1 MKKSVKRIA
10 CATLSLMMASTLAL
24 EYGLKLAKNDA
35 VNAATTVTTTDSNA
49 KLKNVTGKFDTSKIV
64 EENFN
69 DSVLRAEDVAPKYET
84 RTVMITLSGKPLADR
99 AKGEPIDEYVQS
111 FGGEMAAIDIANEQA
126 AFLRAL
132 DKKDI
137 PYTLEREY
145 DTVINAVAI
154 KMDTQYVKAVKEMA
168 GVQSAVITTAYAEP
182 KTVENYA
189 AGSGVVTNETD
200 VYKTGI
206 YDSSAYAAQYGEGTV
221 VAVLDTGL
229 DYTHNAF
236 QRFESENVDVAWSQQ
251 YVLDKLNG
259 KVELEAEKRS
269 GSLNVNEVY
278 VSEKVPFAYDYA
290 DDDSDVYPS
299 YSNHGTHVAGIIGG
313 YDTSGYTDKDGNP
326 INETFKGVVPD
337 CQLVI
342 CKVFT
347 DDLDDPD
354 LGGAVA
360 EDIVAALEDCVTLG
374 VDVINM
380 SLGTSCGFTTTND
393 GDDEGEMLDAVYK
406 RIEKAGISLIC
417 AASNDYSAG
426 YGGVFGT
433 NLASNPDSGTV
444 GSPSTFAGALSV
456 ASINGQKADYMI
468 ANKGGDNESY
478 VFYEESRDIDG
489 NPFDFYADLK
499 KLYNTNTFEYVV
511 VPGVGHAADYTSTIK
526 RLFKNGET
534 NYNRIALIKRGDTT
548 FQEKVEVAMSMGAAG
563 VIVYNNVAGV
573 IRMNLGEI
581 ENPVPSVS
589 VTMNAGNAL
598 VKGAVGRV
606 GTIELSEE
614 YAAGPFMSEFSSW
627 GPTHDLK
634 LKPEITAH
642 GGEITSAVPG
652 GYGEQSGTSMATPN
666 MAGFMALVRSYIQN
680 DHADLVMTD
689 GKVDSVKV
697 NRLAMQLTM
706 STAGT
711 VYDQDGLPY
720 SPRKQGAGVAK
731 LENVIGGTNA
741 YLWTNFKDG
750 EGQVINDYRPKIEL
764 GDDKDKTGEY
774 TLEFK
779 VSNFGAEKLTF
790 NTEQIVMTET
800 LASDG
805 LAVTEQA
812 HLLEQTQ
819 AAWAVDGAAVT
830 NGVVEVDAGETRTIR
845 VTLTLGVDDVKY
857 IEDSFKNGMYV
868 EGFLKLNSAVESQ
881 CDLTIPFLGFYGD
894 WTQSPMLDYS
904 AFEVAKDAQDA
915 SIKDED
921 KIRASVWETLPYNS
935 YFNETYILPMGGY
948 VYLLPEDEE
957 PMYVDEEH
965 CSVSRYN
972 DNNDWTTE
980 LDDYMTST
988 AIKAVYAGLLKNAR
1002 LVRYSLYN
1010 VETGEVIIENEEIYR
1025 VGKAYSGGGQSVPAN
1040 VELEL
1045 SPEQYGLVSN
1055 GKYKMEFE
1063 FFQNYPEEGQKAKE
1077 DDRYEFT
1084 FTVDYE
1090 APILEDARIR
1100 YYNYKDGTKEKQ
1112 RVYLDV
1118 DVYDNHYPQA
1128 VMLCYPKSET
1138 VDGVNNIL
1146 LQLATEYPTPVRKA
1160 VRNGT
1165 TTVSIEITD
1174 IYKEYFENGSTPMYI
1189 QVDDYAINSCLYELN
1204 IAAAKGDVLP
1214 EAGEFT
1220 LADGE
1225 ANISLDMYET
1235 HKVALNF
1242 AESYTGNAD
1251 LSNFNWSSSRPTV
1264 ARVRN
1269 GEIVGLRAGTA
1280 VITVDNGR
1288 NTTQKINVTVS
1299 DQVTA
1304 TYPSAPTVS
1313 FGTIKTDVDALVKAE
1328 GTVPVNAGKTFA
1340 LTIET
1345 DPWYYPY
1352 TSNWQNIRFVW
1363 KTSNPRVAT
1372 VNEETGEVSTLTKG
1386 TAIISASLQRKN
1398 DAGEWE
1404 NTVYGASVT
1413 LKVQNEFTVSNYT
1426 LTKYNGV
1433 GGDVVIP
1440 SDMNIWY
1447 IAEDAFKDND
1457 NIRSI
1462 VIPASVIDINE
1473 YAFQNC
1479 TALEEIYF
1487 VSKDHRVDE
1496 NGNIIN
1502 PDIDWSNLSMIYE
1515 YAFYGCLNLRKIDLT
1530 NVKTITVAHY
1540 AFAGCSKLEEVLE
1553 MPSIGTMHH
1562 GAFAG
1567 TAIKSADLTGLHM
1580 SGDSVFAYCTQLTEI
1595 KTGKFTALGNYMFD
1609 GCTGL
1614 SGTVTL
1620 NTPKIGTGAF
1630 RNCTNLTGVV
1640 FDSPE
1645 GETLS
1650 FDIGAGAFENCGSN
1664 ARWFTVDFGGEIIRT
1679 IGDRAF
1685 VNSALTEVDFSTLSG
1700 LQYLGGDV
1708 FTGSKVTSIVLG
1720 DGIDFENLQL
1730 SGAPFVGMSVSVA
1743 ENSTKYVEENGVIFN
1758 ADKTKILYVNASVT
1772 GEYLV
1777 PETVTEIAPY
1787 AFANAQV
1794 SSVVLHEGVHTIG
1807 KYAFMNAALTSVE
1820 FNGATII
1827 RIEEGTFAGSKI
1839 TNILLPDSVTYV
1851 GDSAFAG
1858 STIASF
1864 EADGVQELGNGV
1876 FNGCANLSSVTFESV
1891 TKMGD
1896 MVFANC
1902 TSLVGIMLPAVTE
1915 MGYYTF
1921 RGATALMEV
1930 IVAEGATTLGKYTFA
1945 NTPISCVQILSND
1958 ITTIE
1963 TGAFYNATELVDI
1976 VIPASVKTI
1985 EDFAFEGTSLLT
1997 SVNLE
2002 NVEYFGRQAF
2012 YNSGLTN
2019 LTLTNAKYIG
2029 DFAFATQDGAS
2040 GGESAYTSV
2049 SMPVVEEIGAHAFL
2063 NNAMESVEIPAS
2075 LKKFGA
2081 GAFSSA
2087 ANLTTVTVADGN
2099 ENFFIPEGHD
2109 NVLYRYVDKAAGT
2122 YEIMLY
2128 PAARVNDGD
2137 TYSILEETV
2146 RVDAY
2151 AFYGLN
2157 DGVLDKVLLPYSI
2170 NTIGDAAFFM
2180 SGVTEFTFESIQAPA
2195 LEAVWREEIQTALG
2209 NGAELPYRG
2218 YYYANFETYLYNY
2231 SQFVKESS
2239 PLTINYPSNG
2249 KGYDNHVY
2257 TLYFGTKNVLEP
2269 LMEDNTRA
2277 CIKSIEQMPD
2287 AETIVTWLN
2296 WEVTAENKAIVEEF
2310 SEMVKNTRLLYNNA
2324 MKNATQAPF
2333 ITAEHGEKLLAVEA
2347 ELRAVKAKFGVL
2359 VTVSEIKLSEDSAHK
2374 SEYVVGDTFDTTGLV
2389 ITVVYDDYSTDTV
2402 YGDEV
2407 TLITGAMTKYTKYI
2421 EVSYEGKKTRIAV
2434 KVTTE
2439 VIPEEPE
2446 IPGEDSSEESEESSE
2461 EVSSEEIS
2469 SEEVSSEEVSSEEV
2483 SLEEVSSEEISS
2495 EEVSSEEISSEKISS
2510 EQISSEIVSSES
2522 SDMSSEEVADSSSSV
2537 APSSST
2543 ASAGGKKGCG
2553 GVIGGMACGMVLLGA
2568 CAVVLLKKKRD

>member
-10 CATLSLMMASTLAL
+10 CATLSLMMASSLAV
-24 EYGLKLAKNDA
+24 EYGLRLWKNDA
-35 VNAATTVTTTDSNA
+35 TASAAAAATTTETDSNV
-49 KLKNVTGKFDTSKIV
+49 KIKNVTGQFDTSKLV

-84 RTVMITLSGKPLADR
+84 RTVMVTLSGKPLADC
-99 AKGEPIDEYVQS
+99 AKGETVSDYVQS
-111 FGGEMAAIDIANEQA
+111 FAGKMAAIDIANEQSE
-126 AFLRAL
+126 FLRAL
-132 DKKDI
+132 SKKGI

-154 KMDTQYVKAVKEMA
+154 EVDTKYVKDIKEMS
-168 GVQSAVITTAYAEP
+168 GVKSAVITTAYAEP

-189 AGSGVVTNETD
+189 VGSGVVTNETD

-206 YDSSAYAAQYGEGTV
+206 YDSSEFAAQYGEGTV

-236 QRFESENVDVAWSQQ
+236 QGFESENVDVAWSQQ
-251 YVLDKLNG
+251 YVADKLNG
-259 KVELEAEKRS
+259 AIELEAEKRS

-290 DDDSDVYPS
+290 DDDPDVYPS

-326 INETFKGVVPD
+326 ISETFKGVVPD
-337 CQLVI
+337 SQLVI

-393 GDDEGEMLDAVYK
+393 GDDEGEMLDAVYR
-406 RIEKAGISLIC
+406 RIEKSGISLIC

-468 ANKGGDNESY
+468 ANKGSDKESY

-489 NPFDFYADLK
+489 NPFDFCGDLN
-499 KLYNTNTFEYVV
+499 KLYGNNEFEYVV
-511 VPGVGHAADYTSTIK
+511 VPGAGHASDYTSTIK
-526 RLFKNGET
+526 KLFKDGTT
-534 NYNRIALIKRGDTT
+534 NYKRIALIQRGKTT
-548 FQEKVEVAMSMGAAG
+548 FQEKVEVAMDMGAAG

-581 ENPVPSVS
+581 ENPIPAVS
-589 VTMNAGNAL
+589 VTMNAGAAL
-598 VKGAVGRV
+598 VNGAVGRV
-606 GTIELSEE
+606 GKIELSEE

-666 MAGFMALVRSYIQN
+666 MAGFMALVRSYIKN
-680 DHADLVMTD
+680 DQADLVMTD
-689 GKVDSVKV
+689 GKIDNVKV

-731 LENVIGGTNA
+731 LENVIGGTSA
-741 YLWTNFKDG
+741 YLWTEYKDD
-750 EGQVINDYRPKIEL
+750 EGQVVNDYRPKIEL
-764 GDDKDKTGEY
+764 GDNKDKTGEY
-774 TLEFK
+774 VLRFK
-779 VSNFGAEKLTF
+779 VTNFGDSKLTF
-790 NTEQIVMTET
+790 NTEHIVMTET
-800 LASDG
+800 LARDG
-805 LAVTEQA
+805 LAVAEQA

-819 AAWAVDGAAVT
+819 TIWTVNGATIADGK
-830 NGVVEVDAGETRTIR
+830 VEVGAGETKEIC
-845 VTLTLGVDDVKY
+845 VTMTLGVDDRAY
-857 IEDSFKNGMYV
+857 IENSFKNGMYV
-868 EGFLKLNSAVESQ
+868 EGFLKLHASDEGQ

-948 VYLLPEDEE
+948 VYLLPEDED
-957 PMYVDEEH
+957 PMYVSEEH

-972 DNNDWTTE
+972 DNNDLTTE

-1010 VETGEVIIENEEIYR
+1010 VETGEVIIANEELYR
-1025 VGKAYSGGGQSVPAN
+1025 IGKAYSGGGQGVPAN

-1045 SPEQYGLVSN
+1045 SPEAYGLVGN

-1063 FFQNYPEEGQKAKE
+1063 FFQNYPEEGARAKE
-1077 DDRYEFT
+1077 EDRYEFT

-1100 YYNYKDGTKEKQ
+1100 FYNYKDGKKEKQ
-1112 RVYLDV
+1112 RIYLDL

-1128 VMLCYPKSET
+1128 VKLCYPKAET

-1146 LQLATEYPTPVRKA
+1146 LQLATEYPVPVRNA
-1160 VRNGT
+1160 ERNGT

-1174 IYKEYFENGSTPMYI
+1174 IYKDYFENGTTPMYI
-1189 QVDDYAINSCLYELN
+1189 QVDDYAVNSCLYQLN
-1204 IAAAKGDVLP
+1204 VVAAKGDVLP
-1214 EAGEFT
+1214 EAGEFSLAAGEENIT
-1220 LADGE
+1220 LD
-1225 ANISLDMYET
+1225 IYET

-1242 AESYTGNAD
+1242 ADSYKGNAD
-1251 LSNFNWSSSRPTV
+1251 LSNFNWNSDRKAV
-1264 ARVRN
+1264 ARVHN

-1280 VITVDNGR
+1280 KITVDNGR
-1288 NTTQKINVTVS
+1288 NGKQTINVTVTDNVS
-1299 DQVTA
+1299 S
-1304 TYPSAPTVS
+1304 TYPSTPTVS
-1313 FGTIKTDVDALVKAE
+1313 FGPIKTDVDSLVKAE
-1328 GTVPVNAGKTFA
+1328 GTVAVNAGKNFT

-1352 TSNWQNIRFVW
+1352 TKNWSDIRFVW
-1363 KTSNPRVAT
+1363 KSSNPRVAT
-1372 VNEETGEVSTLTKG
+1372 VNESTGEVSTLTKG
-1386 TAIISASLQRKN
+1386 TASISATLQKKN
-1398 DAGEWE
+1398 ENGEWE
-1404 NTVYGASVT
+1404 NATGYASVT

-1479 TALEEIYF
+1479 TALEEVYF
-1487 VSKDHRVDE
+1487 VSKDHRVDKD
-1496 NGNIIN
+1496 GTIIN
-1502 PDIDWSNLSMIYE
+1502 PEIKWSNLSMIYE
-1515 YAFYGCLNLRKIDLT
+1515 YAFTGCSNLRKIDLT

-1540 AFAGCSKLEEVLE
+1540 AFAGCSKLEEVVE

-1567 TAIKSADLTGLHM
+1567 TALTSVDLTGLHM
-1580 SGDSVFAYCTQLTEI
+1580 AGESVFMNCTNLTEV
-1595 KTGKFTALGNYMFD
+1595 KTGKFTAIGNYMFD

-1614 SGTVTL
+1614 TGTVIIS
-1620 NTPKIGTGAF
+1620 TPKIGKGAF
-1630 RNCTNLTGVV
+1630 RNCSNLSGVV
-1640 FDSPE
+1640 FDDK
-1645 GETLS
+1645 GENLS
-1650 FDIGAGAFENCGSN
+1650 FDIGANAFENCGKKAS
-1664 ARWFTVDFGGEIIRT
+1664 AFTVDFGGENIRT
-1679 IGDRAF
+1679 IGDKAF
-1685 VNSALTEVDFSTLSG
+1685 ANSALREVDFSTLSG

-1708 FTGSKVTSIVLG
+1708 FTGSNVKSVVLG

-1730 SGAPFVGMSVSVA
+1730 SGAPFADKTVSVA
-1743 ENSTKYVEENGVIFN
+1743 QGSTKYVEENGVIYN
-1758 ADKTKILYVNASVT
+1758 AEKTKILYVNSSVT
-1772 GEYLV
+1772 GTYHV

-1787 AFANAQV
+1787 AFANAKL
-1794 SSVVLHEGVHTIG
+1794 SSVVLHDGVHTIG
-1807 KYAFMNAALTSVE
+1807 KYAFMRAALTNID
-1820 FNGATII
+1820 FNGATIE
-1827 RIEEGTFAGSKI
+1827 RIEEGTFLGAKCSEI
-1839 TNILLPDSVTYV
+1839 TLPVSVSYV
-1851 GDSAFAG
+1851 GDKAFAE
-1858 STIASF
+1858 SAINSF
-1864 EADGVQELGNGV
+1864 GGYGVQEFGNQV
-1876 FNGCANLSSVTFESV
+1876 FYDCANLMGANIGSV
-1891 TKMGD
+1891 TKIGD

-1902 TSLVGIMLPAVTE
+1902 TSLESLAFGSIEE

-1921 RGATALMEV
+1921 RGSAIKTVEF
-1930 IVAEGATTLGKYTFA
+1930 GFNATTVGKYTFA
-1945 NTPISCVQILSND
+1945 DTPIEVVGLMD
-1958 ITTIE
+1958 TYITTIE
-1963 TGAFYNATELVDI
+1963 MGAFYNARNLQFITLPE
-1976 VIPASVKTI
+1976 SVTTI
-1985 EDFAFEGTSLLT
+1985 EDFAFEGTSSLHEI
-1997 SVNLE
+1997 NLE
-2002 NVEYFGRQAF
+2002 NVVSFGRQAF
-2012 YNSGLTN
+2012 YNSKVSA
-2019 LTLTNAKYIG
+2019 LTLTSAKYIG
-2029 DFAFATQDGAS
+2029 DFAFATQDGSVDNA
-2040 GGESAYTSV
+2040 GNYGEV
-2049 SMPVVEEIGAHAFL
+2049 EMPVVEEIGAHAFL
-2063 NNAMESVEIPAS
+2063 NNSMFGVEIPAS
-2075 LKKFGA
+2075 LKKLGA
-2081 GAFSSA
+2081 GAFGSA
-2087 ANLTTVTVADGN
+2087 KFLKTVTVAEGN
-2099 ENFFIPEGHD
+2099 ENFFVPAGHD

-2128 PAARVNDGD
+2128 PAARVNESK

-2157 DGVLDKVLLPYSI
+2157 DGALSKVVLPYSI
-2170 NTIGDAAFFM
+2170 NTIGDAAFFA
-2180 SGVTEFTFESIQAPA
+2180 SDVTEFTFESIQAPA
-2195 LEAVWREEIQTALG
+2195 LEAVWREEIQTALAD
-2209 NGAELPYRG
+2209 GAKMPYRG

-2231 SQFVKESS
+2231 SQFVKEIS

-2249 KGYDNHVY
+2249 KGYKNHVY
-2257 TLYFGTKNVLEP
+2257 SLYFGTKNVIEP
-2269 LMEDNTRA
+2269 LMEDNTRTCVKA
-2277 CIKSIEQMPD
+2277 IENMYD
-2287 AETIVTWLN
+2287 AATITTWLS
-2296 WEVTAENKAIVEEF
+2296 WEVNAENTAKVEDF
-2310 SEMVKNTRLLYNNA
+2310 AQLVKDTRLLYNNA
-2324 MKNATQAPF
+2324 MKDETQIPF
-2333 ITAEHGEKLLAVEA
+2333 ITAEHEAKLLAVETA
-2347 ELRAVKAKFGVL
+2347 LRDVKTKFGVT
-2359 VTVSEIKLSEDSAHK
+2359 VKVSEIKLSSESSHK
-2374 SEYVVGDTFDTTGLV
+2374 SEYKAGDTFDMTGLV

-2402 YGDEV
+2402 GSDVLTLV
-2407 TLITGAMTKYTKYI
+2407 TSKLTKYSKYV
-2421 EVSYEGKKTRIAV
+2421 EVSYGGKKTRIPITI
-2434 KVTTE
+2434 VTD
-2439 VIPEEPE
+2439 VVPEP
-2446 IPGEDSSEESEESSE
+2446 PVDSSEDSDSESEE
-2461 EVSSEEIS
+2461 
-2469 SEEVSSEEVSSEEV
+2469 
-2483 SLEEVSSEEISS
+2483 
-2495 EEVSSEEISSEKISS
+2495 
-2510 EQISSEIVSSES
+2510 IV
-2522 SDMSSEEVADSSSSV
+2522 DSSSEDV
-2537 APSSST
+2537 SSST
-2543 ASAGGKKGCG
+2543 NGAAAGKKGCG
-2553 GVIGGMACGMVLLGA
+2553 GVIGGMAYSVVALGV
-2568 CAVVLLKKKRD
+2568 CAVVLLKKKED

>member
-24 EYGLKLAKNDA
+24 EYGLKLAKDDA
-35 VNAATTVTTTDSNA
+35 VANAATTTTTDSDV
-49 KLKNVTGKFDTSKIV
+49 KLKNVTGQFDTSKIV

-84 RTVMITLSGKPLADR
+84 RTVMVTLSGKPLADR
-99 AKGEPIDEYVQS
+99 AKGEAVSDYVQS
-111 FGGEMAAIDIANEQA
+111 FAGEMAAIDIANEQS

-132 DKKDI
+132 SKKGI
-137 PYTLEREY
+137 PYTLERDY

-154 KMDTQYVKAVKEMA
+154 EVDTKYVKDIKEMS
-168 GVQSAVITTAYAEP
+168 GVKSAVITTAYAEP

-189 AGSGVVTNETD
+189 VGSGVVTNETD

-206 YDSSAYAAQYGEGTV
+206 YDSSEFAAQYGAGTV

-236 QRFESENVDVAWSQQ
+236 QRFESDSVEVAWSQQ
-251 YVLDKLNG
+251 YVQDKLNG
-259 KVELEAEKRS
+259 AVDLEAEKRS

-290 DDDSDVYPS
+290 DDDPDVYPS

-326 INETFKGVVPD
+326 IAETFKGVVPD
-337 CQLVI
+337 AQLVI

-393 GDDEGEMLDAVYK
+393 GDDEGEMLDAVYR
-406 RIEKAGISLIC
+406 RIEKSGISLIC

-456 ASINGQKADYMI
+456 ASINGQKADYML

-489 NPFDFYADLK
+489 NPFDFYGDLK

-563 VIVYNNVAGV
+563 VIVYNNVSGV

-606 GTIELSEE
+606 GTIELGED

-642 GGEITSAVPG
+642 GGEITSTVPG

-666 MAGFMALVRSYIQN
+666 MAGFMALVRSYIKN
-680 DHADLVMTD
+680 DQAELVTTD
-689 GKVDSVKV
+689 GEIDYVKV

-731 LENVIGGTNA
+731 LENVIGGTSA
-741 YLWTNFKDG
+741 YLWTEFKDS

-764 GDDKDKTGEY
+764 GDDKEKTGAY
-774 TLEFK
+774 TLTFK
-779 VSNFGAEKLTF
+779 VTNFGKSKLTF
-790 NTEQIVMTET
+790 NTEHIVMTET

-805 LAVTEQA
+805 LAVAEQA
-812 HLLEQTQ
+812 HLLYQTQ
-819 AAWAVDGAAVT
+819 TVWTADGVAIAD
-830 NGVVEVDAGETRTIR
+830 GKVEVGAGETKTIT
-845 VTLTLGVDDVKY
+845 VNMTLGVDDIQY

-868 EGFLKLNSAVESQ
+868 EGFLKLNATDAGQ

-894 WTQSPMLDYS
+894 WSQAPMLDYS

-935 YFNETYILPMGGY
+935 YYNETYILPMGGY
-948 VYLLPEDEE
+948 VYLLPDDED

-1063 FFQNYPEEGQKAKE
+1063 FFQDYPEEGQKAKE

-1128 VMLCYPKSET
+1128 VMLCYPKTET

-1174 IYKEYFENGSTPMYI
+1174 IYKDYFENGVTPMYI
-1189 QVDDYAINSCLYELN
+1189 QVDDYAVNSCLYELN
-1204 IAAAKGDVLP
+1204 ITAAKADVLP

-1220 LADGE
+1220 LAAGE
-1225 ANISLDMYET
+1225 ENITLDIYET

-1242 AESYTGNAD
+1242 ADSYTGNAD
-1251 LSNFNWSSSRPTV
+1251 LSNFNWSSSRNTV

-1288 NTTQKINVTVS
+1288 NGTQKINVTVTEN
-1299 DQVTA
+1299 VTS

-1313 FGTIKTDVDALVKAE
+1313 FGPIKTDVDALVKAE
-1328 GTVPVNAGKTFA
+1328 GVVPVNAGKNFT

-1352 TSNWQNIRFVW
+1352 TKNWGNIRFVW
-1363 KTSNPRVAT
+1363 TSSNPRVAT
-1372 VNEETGEVSTLTKG
+1372 VDESTGEVATLTKG
-1386 TAIISASLQRKN
+1386 TAIISAVLQRR
-1398 DAGEWE
+1398 E
-1404 NTVYGASVT
+1404 NESAPWQDTVYGSSVT

-1479 TALEEIYF
+1479 TALEEVYF
-1487 VSKDHRVDE
+1487 VSKDHRVDKD
-1496 NGNIIN
+1496 GNIIN
-1502 PDIDWSNLSMIYE
+1502 PDIDWANVSMIYE
-1515 YAFYGCLNLRKIDLT
+1515 YAFYGCSNLKKIDLT

-1540 AFAGCSKLEEVLE
+1540 AFAGCSKLAEVVD
-1553 MPSIGTMHH
+1553 MPSIGTMHD

-1567 TAIKSADLTGLHM
+1567 TALTSVDLSGLHM
-1580 SGDSVFAYCTQLTEI
+1580 SGNSVFAQCTQLTEI
-1595 KTGKFTALGNYMFD
+1595 EKTSKFTAIGNYMFD

-1614 SGTVTL
+1614 TGTATL
-1620 NTPKIGTGAF
+1620 ETPKIGVGAF
-1630 RNCTNLTGVV
+1630 RNCTNLSGVV
-1640 FDSPE
+1640 LKSPE
-1645 GETLS
+1645 GENLS
-1650 FDIGAGAFENCGSN
+1650 FDIGAGAFENCGT
-1664 ARWFTVDFGGEIIRT
+1664 AAGTFTVTFADEIIRT

-1685 VNSALTEVDFSTLSG
+1685 ANSAISALDFSTVQG

-1708 FTGSKVTSIVLG
+1708 FTGSKLTSIVLG
-1720 DGIDFENLQL
+1720 DGIDFENIQL
-1730 SGAPFVGMSVSVA
+1730 SGAPFVGKTVSVA
-1743 ENSTKYVEENGVIFN
+1743 ENSTKYAEENGVIFN

-1772 GEYLV
+1772 GAYHV

-1787 AFANAQV
+1787 AFANSMV
-1794 SSVVLHEGVHTIG
+1794 SEILLHKDVHTIG
-1807 KYAFMNAALTSVE
+1807 KYAFMNTSATNFYFKNALHSLVT
-1820 FNGATII
+1820 
-1827 RIEEGTFAGSKI
+1827 RIEEGTFYGAKLTGI
-1839 TNILLPDSVTYV
+1839 ELPDGITYV
-1851 GDSAFAG
+1851 GDSAFAK
-1858 STIASF
+1858 SSIASF
-1864 EADGVQELGNGV
+1864 FGLGVTELGNSAFSDCV
-1876 FNGCANLSSVTFESV
+1876 NLSALRMDGLT
-1891 TKMGD
+1891 TMGD

-1902 TSLVGIMLPAVTE
+1902 TSLETITLPAVTE

-1921 RGATALMEV
+1921 YGASSLTKVTFGES
-1930 IVAEGATTLGKYTFA
+1930 ATTVGRYTFA
-1945 NTPISCVQILSND
+1945 NTPIKEVLFSGD
-1958 ITTIE
+1958 AITKIDQ
-1963 TGAFYNATELVDI
+1963 GAFSNATELTSLQL
-1976 VIPASVKTI
+1976 PESVKTI
-1985 EDFAFEGTSLLT
+1985 EDFAFEGTSALIR
-1997 SVNLE
+1997 VDLE

-2012 YNSGLTN
+2012 YNSGLIE

-2029 DFAFATQDGAS
+2029 DFAFATQDNTAA
-2040 GGESAYTSV
+2040 GGEGAYSSV

-2063 NNAMESVEIPAS
+2063 NNAMSSVEIPAS
-2075 LKKFGA
+2075 LKKLGA
-2081 GAFSSA
+2081 GAFGSA
-2087 ANLTTVTVADGN
+2087 EELTTVTVAEGN
-2099 ENFFIPEGHD
+2099 ENFFVPAGHD

-2128 PAARVNDGD
+2128 PAARANESK

-2157 DGVLDKVLLPYSI
+2157 DGALDKVVLPYSI

-2195 LEAVWREEIQTALG
+2195 LEAVWREEIQTALA
-2209 NGAELPYRG
+2209 NGADLPYRG

-2231 SQFVKESS
+2231 SSFVKEPS
-2239 PLTINYPSNG
+2239 PLTMNYPSNG
-2249 KGYDNHVY
+2249 KGYTNHVY
-2257 TLYFGTKNVLEP
+2257 SLYFGTKNVTAP
-2269 LMEDNTRA
+2269 LMEDNTRT
-2277 CIKSIEQMPD
+2277 CVKTIESMYE
-2287 AETIVTWLN
+2287 AETVATWLN
-2296 WEVTAENKAIVEEF
+2296 WEVTDENKAKVEAF
-2310 SEMVKNTRLLYNNA
+2310 SETVKNTRLLYNNA
-2324 MKNATQAPF
+2324 MKNETQVPF
-2333 ITAEHGEKLLAVEA
+2333 ITEAHEAKLLSVEMA
-2347 ELRAVKAKFGVL
+2347 LREVKAKFGV
-2359 VTVSEIKLSEDSAHK
+2359 VVKVSEIKLSEDTAHK
-2374 SEYVVGDTFDTTGLV
+2374 SEYKIGDLFDTTGLV
-2389 ITVVYDDYSTDTV
+2389 ITVVYDDYSTATV
-2402 YGDEV
+2402 GGDEV
-2407 TLITGAMTKYTKYI
+2407 TLVTGALTKYSKYI
-2421 EVSYEGKKTRIAV
+2421 EVSYEGKKTRIP
-2434 KVTTE
+2434 VTVVTE
-2439 VIPEEPE
+2439 VKPEPP
-2446 IPGEDSSEESEESSE
+2446 IDSSEESESE
-2461 EVSSEEIS
+2461 SEEIIDS
-2469 SEEVSSEEVSSEEV
+2469 STE
-2483 SLEEVSSEEISS
+2483 
-2495 EEVSSEEISSEKISS
+2495 
-2510 EQISSEIVSSES
+2510 
-2522 SDMSSEEVADSSSSV
+2522 SSSSSLS
-2537 APSSST
+2537 SSST
-2543 ASAGGKKGCG
+2543 ATAGGKGGCG
-2553 GVIGGMACGMVLLGA
+2553 GVIGGMACGVVALGV
-2568 CAVVLLKKKRD
+2568 CAVVLLKKKED

>member
-1 MKKSVKRIA
+1 MKKSVKRLA
-10 CATLSLMMASTLAL
+10 CAALSLMMASALAV
-24 EYGLKLAKNDA
+24 EYGLEVAKDSA
-35 VNAATTVTTTDSNA
+35 VANAATSTTTNSDA
-49 KLKNVTGKFDTSKIV
+49 KLKNVTGQFDTSKLV

-84 RTVMITLSGKPLADR
+84 RTVMVTLSGKPLADR
-99 AKGEPIDEYVQS
+99 AKGESVSEYVQS
-111 FGGEMAAIDIANEQA
+111 FAGSMAAIDVANEQTE
-126 AFLRAL
+126 FLQAL
-132 DKKDI
+132 TKKGI
-137 PYTLEREY
+137 PYTLERNY

-154 KMDTQYVKAVKEMA
+154 EVDTKYVKDIKEMA
-168 GVQSAVITTAYAEP
+168 GVKSAVITTAYAEP

-189 AGSGVVTNETD
+189 VGSGVVTNETD

-229 DYTHNAF
+229 DYTHGAF
-236 QRFESENVDVAWSQQ
+236 QRFESENVDVAWTQD
-251 YVLDKLNG
+251 YVLGKLNG
-259 KVELEAEKRS
+259 NVDLEAEKRS

-290 DDDSDVYPS
+290 DDDPDVYPS

-326 INETFKGVVPD
+326 IYETFKGVVPD

-468 ANKGGDNESY
+468 ANKGTDNESY

-489 NPFDFYADLK
+489 NPFDFCGDLTAN
-499 KLYNTNTFEYVV
+499 YNTNTFEYVV

-526 RLFKNGET
+526 KLFKDGTT

-548 FQEKVEVAMSMGAAG
+548 FQEKVELAMSMGAAG

-581 ENPVPSVS
+581 ENPIPSVS

-598 VKGAVGRV
+598 VAGAVGRV
-606 GTIELSEE
+606 GKIELSEE

-666 MAGFMALVRSYIQN
+666 MAGFMALVRSYLKN
-680 DHADLVMTD
+680 DHADLVTTD
-689 GKVDSVKV
+689 GEIDYVKV

-731 LENVIGGTNA
+731 LENVIGGTSA
-741 YLWTNFKDG
+741 YLWTEVRDG
-750 EGQVINDYRPKIEL
+750 EGQIINDYRPKIEL
-764 GDDKDKTGEY
+764 GDDKDKAGVY
-774 TLEFK
+774 TLTFK
-779 VSNFGAEKLTF
+779 VTNFGDSKLTF
-790 NTEQIVMTET
+790 NPEHIVMTET

-805 LAVTEQA
+805 LAVSEQA

-819 AAWAVDGAAVT
+819 TFWSVDGSSLAEGAS
-830 NGVVEVDAGETRTIR
+830 VEVGAGETKTIS
-845 VTLTLGVDDVKY
+845 VYMTLGVDDRQY
-857 IEDSFKNGMYV
+857 IETSFKNGMYV
-868 EGFLKLNSAVESQ
+868 EGFLKLNATDEGQ

-904 AFEVAKDAQDA
+904 AFEVAKEAQDA

-935 YFNETYILPMGGY
+935 YYNETYILPMGGY
-948 VYLLPEDEE
+948 VYLLPDDED

-972 DNNDWTTE
+972 DNNDFSTE

-1002 LVRYSLYN
+1002 LVCYSLYN

-1025 VGKAYSGGGQSVPAN
+1025 IGKAYSGGGQAVPAN

-1045 SPEQYGLVSN
+1045 SPEQYGLVGN

-1063 FFQNYPEEGQKAKE
+1063 FFQNYPEEGEKAKE

-1100 YYNYKDGTKEKQ
+1100 YYNYKEGTKEKQ
-1112 RVYLDV
+1112 RVYLDL

-1174 IYKEYFENGSTPMYI
+1174 IYKDYFENTTTPMYI
-1189 QVDDYAINSCLYELN
+1189 QVDDYAVNSCLYELN
-1204 IAAAKGDVLP
+1204 VTAAKADVLP
-1214 EAGEFT
+1214 EAGEFKLAEGEDNIT
-1220 LADGE
+1220 LDVYG
-1225 ANISLDMYET
+1225 T
-1235 HKVALNF
+1235 HKVALEF
-1242 AESYTGNAD
+1242 TDSYEGEAD
-1251 LSNFNWSSSRPTV
+1251 LSNFNWRSSRPTV
-1264 ARVRN
+1264 AIVRN

-1288 NTTQKINVTVS
+1288 NATQKINVTVGDKQS
-1299 DQVTA
+1299 S
-1304 TYPSAPTVS
+1304 TYPSVPTVS
-1313 FGTIKTDVDALVKAE
+1313 FGPIKTDVDALVKAE
-1328 GTVPVNAGKTFA
+1328 GVVPVNAGKKFT

-1345 DPWYYPY
+1345 DPWYYPH
-1352 TSNWQNIRFVW
+1352 TKNWQNIRFVFES
-1363 KTSNPRVAT
+1363 TNPRVAT
-1372 VNEETGEVSTLTKG
+1372 VDETTGEVTTLTKG
-1386 TAIISASLQRKN
+1386 TAGINAKMQRKN
-1398 DAGEWE
+1398 EGGQWE
-1404 NTVYGASVT
+1404 NTAYGASVT

-1426 LTKYNGV
+1426 LTKYNGW

-1440 SDMNIWY
+1440 DDMNIWY

-1462 VIPASVIDINE
+1462 VIPASVIDIHE

-1479 TALEEIYF
+1479 TALEEVYF

-1496 NGNIIN
+1496 NGNIN
-1502 PDIDWSNLSMIYE
+1502 PEIDWAKLSMIYE
-1515 YAFYGCLNLRKIDLT
+1515 YAFYGCSNLKKIDLS

-1540 AFAGCSKLEEVLE
+1540 AFAGCSKLEEVVD

-1580 SGDSVFAYCTQLTEI
+1580 SGDSVFMGCTNLTEI
-1595 KTGKFTALGNYMFD
+1595 KTGKFTAIGNYMFD

-1614 SGTVTL
+1614 TGTVTL
-1620 NTPKIGTGAF
+1620 HTPKIGTSAF
-1630 RNCTNLTGVV
+1630 RNCTNLAGVV
-1640 FDSPE
+1640 FESLD
-1645 GETLS
+1645 GEKLS
-1650 FDIGAGAFENCGSN
+1650 FDIGVGAFENCGKDVGS
-1664 ARWFTVDFGGEIIRT
+1664 FTVDFGGETIRT

-1685 VNSALTEVDFSTLSG
+1685 VNTPITTLDFSKVQG

-1708 FTGSKVTSIVLG
+1708 FSGTAITSVVLG
-1720 DGIDFENLQL
+1720 DGIDFEKVQL
-1730 SGAPFVGMSVSVA
+1730 SGAPFVGKTVSVA
-1743 ENSTKYVEENGVIFN
+1743 QGSSKYIEDNGVIYN
-1758 ADKTKILYVNASVT
+1758 ADKTKILYVNESVT
-1772 GEYLV
+1772 GEFAV

-1787 AFANAQV
+1787 AFAN
-1794 SSVVLHEGVHTIG
+1794 SKLTSVTLHDGVHTIG
-1807 KYAFMNAALTSVE
+1807 KYAFMRAALTDIN
-1820 FNGATII
+1820 FNGTTIK
-1827 RIEEGTFAGSKI
+1827 RIEEGTFLGVKCSEI
-1839 TNILLPDSVTYV
+1839 MLPVSVGYV
-1851 GDSAFAG
+1851 GDKAFAE
-1858 STIASF
+1858 SAITSF
-1864 EADGVQELGNGV
+1864 IGYGVQELGNQV
-1876 FNGCANLSSVTFESV
+1876 FNACANLEAVDISGVAT
-1891 TKMGD
+1891 MGD

-1902 TSLVGIMLPAVTE
+1902 TSLETLAFGSIQE

-1921 RGATALMEV
+1921 RGSAIKTVEF
-1930 IVAEGATTLGKYTFA
+1930 GFNATTVGKYTFA
-1945 NTPISCVQILSND
+1945 GTQIEIVGFSDNY

-1963 TGAFYNATELVDI
+1963 MGAFYNARNLQTITLPD
-1976 VIPASVKTI
+1976 SVTTI
-1985 EDFAFEGTSLLT
+1985 EDFAFEGTSSLREI
-1997 SVNLE
+1997 NLE
-2002 NVEYFGRQAF
+2002 NVVSFGRQAF
-2012 YNSGLTN
+2012 YNSIVNT
-2019 LTLTNAKYIG
+2019 LTLTSAKYIG
-2029 DFAFATQDGAS
+2029 DFAFATQDSSAGGA
-2040 GGESAYTSV
+2040 GNYDSV
-2049 SMPVVEEIGAHAFL
+2049 EMPVVEEIGAHAFL
-2063 NNAMESVEIPAS
+2063 NNSMFSVEIPAS
-2075 LKKFGA
+2075 LKKLGA
-2081 GAFSSA
+2081 GAFGSA
-2087 ANLTTVTVADGN
+2087 DSLKTVTVAEDN
-2099 ENFFIPEGHD
+2099 DNFFVPQGHE
-2109 NVLYRYVDKAAGT
+2109 NVLYRYVDKATGA

-2128 PAARVNDGD
+2128 PAARVNESK
-2137 TYSILEETV
+2137 TYAILEGTV

-2151 AFYGLN
+2151 AFYGLKE
-2157 DGVLDKVLLPYSI
+2157 GALEKVTLPYSI

-2180 SGVTEFTFESIQAPA
+2180 SGVTDFTFESIQAPA
-2195 LEAVWREEIQTALG
+2195 LEAVWREEIQTALA
-2209 NGAELPYRG
+2209 NGAEMPYRG

-2231 SQFVKESS
+2231 SSFVKEPS
-2239 PLTINYPSNG
+2239 PLTIHYPSNG
-2249 KGYDNHVY
+2249 KGYTNHVY
-2257 TLYFGTKNVLEP
+2257 NLYFGTKNVMGA
-2269 LMEDNTRA
+2269 LMEDNTRL
-2277 CIKSIEQMPD
+2277 CVKTIEGMYD
-2287 AETIVTWLN
+2287 VHAIESWMN
-2296 WEVTAENKAIVEEF
+2296 WEVNDENKAIVEAF
-2310 SEMVKNTRLLYNNA
+2310 SETVKNTRLLYNNA
-2324 MKNATQAPF
+2324 MKDETQIPF
-2333 ITAEHGEKLLAVEA
+2333 ISEKHERKLLDVETA
-2347 ELRAVKAKFGVL
+2347 LRAVKAKFGVL
-2359 VTVSEIKLSEDSAHK
+2359 VKVSEIKLSEETAHK
-2374 SEYVVGDTFDTTGLV
+2374 SEYKVGDTFDTTGLV
-2389 ITVVYDDYSTDTV
+2389 ITVVYDDYSLDTIT
-2402 YGDEV
+2402 GDEV
-2407 TLITGAMTKYTKYI
+2407 TLITGKLTKYTKYI

-2434 KVTTE
+2434 SVLTE
-2439 VIPEEPE
+2439 VTPPETD
-2446 IPGEDSSEESEESSE
+2446 DSSSDETSD
-2461 EVSSEEIS
+2461 
-2469 SEEVSSEEVSSEEV
+2469 
-2483 SLEEVSSEEISS
+2483 
-2495 EEVSSEEISSEKISS
+2495 
-2510 EQISSEIVSSES
+2510 S
-2522 SDMSSEEVADSSSSV
+2522 SDVDSGETDSSSST
-2537 APSSST
+2537 APIVVPVK
-2543 ASAGGKKGCG
+2543 KKGCR
-2553 GVIGGMACGMVLLGA
+2553 GVVGGMTCGIIALGA
-2568 CAVVLLKKKRD
+2568 CAILLFKKKED

>member
-10 CATLSLMMASTLAL
+10 CAALSLMMASTLAL
-24 EYGLKLAKNDA
+24 EYGLKLSKNDA
-35 VNAATTVTTTDSNA
+35 IANAATTTTDSGA
-49 KLKNVTGKFDTSKIV
+49 KLKNVTGQFDTSKIV

-69 DSVLRAEDVAPKYET
+69 DSVLRVEDVAPKYET
-84 RTVMITLSGKPLADR
+84 RTVMVTLSEKPLADR
-99 AKGEPIDEYVQS
+99 AKGEKLSEYVQS
-111 FGGEMAAIDIANEQA
+111 FAGEMAAIDVANEQT

-132 DKKDI
+132 SKKGI

-154 KMDTQYVKAVKEMA
+154 EVDTKYVKDIKEMS
-168 GVQSAVITTAYAEP
+168 GVKSAVITTAYAEP

-189 AGSGVVTNETD
+189 VGSGVVTNETD

-206 YDSSAYAAQYGEGTV
+206 YDSSEYAAEYGAGTV

-236 QRFESENVDVAWSQQ
+236 QRFESDNVEVAWSQQ
-251 YVLDKLNG
+251 DVQDKLNG
-259 KVELEAEKRS
+259 AVDLEAEKRS

-290 DDDSDVYPS
+290 DDDPDVYPS

-326 INETFKGVVPD
+326 IAETFKGVAPD

-406 RIEKAGISLIC
+406 RIEKSGISLIC

-444 GSPSTFAGALSV
+444 GSPSTFSGALSV

-468 ANKGGDNESY
+468 ANKGSDNESY

-489 NPFDFYADLK
+489 NPFDFCGDLSAT
-499 KLYNTNTFEYVV
+499 YNTNTFEYVV

-526 RLFKNGET
+526 KLFKDGET

-548 FQEKVEVAMSMGAAG
+548 FQEKVEVAMDMGAAG

-581 ENPVPSVS
+581 ENPIPSVS

-666 MAGFMALVRSYIQN
+666 MAGFMALVRSYLKN
-680 DHADLVMTD
+680 DQTELVTTD
-689 GKVDSVKV
+689 GEIDYVKV

-731 LENVIGGTNA
+731 LENVIDGTNA
-741 YLWTNFKDG
+741 YLWTEIKDS
-750 EGQVINDYRPKIEL
+750 EGQVLNDYRPKIEL
-764 GDDKDKTGEY
+764 GDDKEKTGEY
-774 TLEFK
+774 VLTFK
-779 VSNFGAEKLTF
+779 VTNFGDTKLTF
-790 NTEQIVMTET
+790 NTEHIAMTET

-805 LAVTEQA
+805 LAVAEQA
-812 HLLEQTQ
+812 HILYQTQ
-819 AAWAVDGAAVT
+819 TVWTADGVALAD
-830 NGVVEVDAGETRTIR
+830 GKVEVGAGETKTIR
-845 VTLTLGVDDVKY
+845 VAMTLGVDDKQY

-868 EGFLKLNSAVESQ
+868 EGFLKLNATDAGQ

-894 WTQSPMLDYS
+894 WTQAPMLDYS

-935 YFNETYILPMGGY
+935 YYNETYILPMGGY
-948 VYLLPEDEE
+948 VYLLPDDAD

-1010 VETGEVIIENEEIYR
+1010 VETGEIIIENEEIYR

-1045 SPEQYGLVSN
+1045 SPEQYGLVGN

-1063 FFQNYPEEGQKAKE
+1063 FFQDYPEEGQKAKE
-1077 DDRYEFT
+1077 DDTYEFT

-1112 RVYLDV
+1112 RIYLDV

-1128 VMLCYPKSET
+1128 VMLCYPKTET

-1160 VRNGT
+1160 VRNGM

-1174 IYKEYFENGSTPMYI
+1174 IYKDYFENGVTPMYI
-1189 QVDDYAINSCLYELN
+1189 QVDDYAVNSCLYELN
-1204 IAAAKGDVLP
+1204 ITAAKADVLP
-1214 EAGEFT
+1214 EAGEFSLAAGEENIT
-1220 LADGE
+1220 LD
-1225 ANISLDMYET
+1225 IYET

-1242 AESYTGNAD
+1242 ADSYTGNAD
-1251 LSNFNWSSSRPTV
+1251 LSNFNWSSNRNTV

-1269 GEIVGLRAGTA
+1269 GEIVGLKAGTA
-1280 VITVDNGR
+1280 TITVDNGR
-1288 NTTQKINVTVS
+1288 NGSQQINVTVTNNVS
-1299 DQVTA
+1299 SS
-1304 TYPSAPTVS
+1304 YLSAPTVS
-1313 FGTIKTDVDALVKAE
+1313 FGPIKTDVDALVKAE
-1328 GTVPVNAGKTFA
+1328 GVVPVNAGKNFT

-1352 TSNWQNIRFVW
+1352 TSNWRNIRFVW
-1363 KTSNPRVAT
+1363 KSSNPRVAT
-1372 VNEETGEVSTLTKG
+1372 VDESTGAVSTLTKG
-1386 TAIISASLQRKN
+1386 TAIISAVLQRKN
-1398 DAGEWE
+1398 DSGEWE
-1404 NTVYGASVT
+1404 NTVYGSSVT

-1457 NIRSI
+1457 NIRSL

-1479 TALEEIYF
+1479 TALEEVYF

-1496 NGNIIN
+1496 SGNIIN

-1515 YAFYGCLNLRKIDLT
+1515 YAFYGCSNLKKIDLT
-1530 NVKTITVAHY
+1530 NVKTVTVAHY
-1540 AFAGCSKLEEVLE
+1540 AFAGCSKLAEVVE
-1553 MPSIGTMHH
+1553 MPSIGTMHD

-1567 TAIKSADLTGLHM
+1567 TALTSVDLTGLHM
-1580 SGDSVFAYCTQLTEI
+1580 SGNSVFEQCTKLAEI
-1595 KTGKFTALGNYMFD
+1595 KTGKFTAIGNYMFD

-1614 SGTVTL
+1614 TGTVTL
-1620 NTPKIGTGAF
+1620 NTPKIGTSAF
-1630 RNCTNLTGVV
+1630 RNCTNLTGVT
-1640 FDSPE
+1640 FRSPD
-1645 GETLS
+1645 GENLS
-1650 FDIGAGAFENCGSN
+1650 FDIGAGAFENCGT
-1664 ARWFTVDFGGEIIRT
+1664 AAGTFTVDFGNETIRT

-1685 VNSALTEVDFSTLSG
+1685 ANSALTTLNFSTVQG

-1708 FTGSKVTSIVLG
+1708 FTGSKITSVVLG
-1720 DGIDFENLQL
+1720 DGVDFENLQL
-1730 SGAPFVGMSVSVA
+1730 SGAPFVGKTVSVA
-1743 ENSTKYVEENGVIFN
+1743 ANSTKYLEENGVIYN
-1758 ADKTKILYVNASVT
+1758 AEKTKILYVNSSVT
-1772 GEYLV
+1772 GTYNV

-1787 AFANAQV
+1787 AFANSSL
-1794 SSVVLHEGVHTIG
+1794 SSVVLNENVHTIG
-1807 KYAFMNAALTSVE
+1807 KYAFMNAALTSID
-1820 FNGATII
+1820 FNGASIN
-1827 RIEEGTFAGSKI
+1827 RIEEGTFYGAKLADI
-1839 TNILLPDSVTYV
+1839 YLPDSVTYI
-1851 GDSAFAG
+1851 GDSAFAR
-1858 STIASF
+1858 STIATVAALNV
-1864 EADGVQELGNGV
+1864 EELGNSA
-1876 FNGCANLSSVTFESV
+1876 FNGCANLRAMDLKAV
-1891 TKMGD
+1891 TKMGNT
-1896 MVFANC
+1896 VFANC
-1902 TSLVGIMLPAVTE
+1902 TSLKTARISAVTE

-1921 RGATALMEV
+1921 RGASSLQTV
-1930 IVAEGATTLGKYTFA
+1930 TVAENATTIGQYTFA
-1945 NTPISCVQILSND
+1945 DTPIIFVDLSNN
-1958 ITTIE
+1958 TLLTSIE
-1963 TGAFYNATELVDI
+1963 TGAFCNARNLELLTL
-1976 VIPASVKTI
+1976 PESVKTI
-1985 EDFAFEGTSLLT
+1985 EDFAFEGTSSLRSL
-1997 SVNLE
+1997 NLE
-2002 NVEYFGRQAF
+2002 NVNYFGVQAF
-2012 YNSGLTN
+2012 YNSGLTE
-2019 LTLTNAKYIG
+2019 LALTNAKYVG
-2029 DFAFATQDGAS
+2029 DFAFATQKGAN
-2040 GGESAYTSV
+2040 GGESKYTSV

-2063 NNAMESVEIPAS
+2063 NNAMTSVEIPAS
-2075 LKKFGA
+2075 LKKLGA
-2081 GAFSSA
+2081 GAFASA
-2087 ANLTTVTVADGN
+2087 AQLATVTVEDGS
-2099 ENFFIPEGHD
+2099 ENFFVPVGHD

-2128 PAARVNDGD
+2128 PAARVNDSK

-2157 DGVLDKVLLPYSI
+2157 DGALEKVVLPYSI
-2170 NTIGDAAFFM
+2170 NTIGDAAFFE
-2180 SGVTEFTFESIQAPA
+2180 SGVMEYTFESIQAPA
-2195 LEAVWREEIQTALG
+2195 LEAVWREEIQTALAD
-2209 NGAELPYRG
+2209 GAELPYRG

-2231 SQFVKESS
+2231 SQFVQEPS

-2249 KGYDNHVY
+2249 KGYNNHVY
-2257 TLYFGTKNVLEP
+2257 SLYFGTKNVLDAM
-2269 LMEDNTRA
+2269 MEDNTRI
-2277 CIKSIEQMPD
+2277 CVTTIEQMHD
-2287 AETIVTWLN
+2287 ADTVSSWLD
-2296 WEVTAENKAIVEEF
+2296 WEVTDENKAKVEAF
-2310 SEMVKNTRLLYNNA
+2310 SETVKNTRLLYNNA
-2324 MKNATQAPF
+2324 MKNETQVQYISEAH
-2333 ITAEHGEKLLAVEA
+2333 EQKLLAVETA
-2347 ELRAVKAKFGVL
+2347 LREVKAKFGVV
-2359 VTVSEIKLSEDSAHK
+2359 VTVSEIKISDESTHN
-2374 SEYVVGDTFDTTGLV
+2374 SEYKVGETFDMAGLV

-2402 YGDEV
+2402 SGDDV
-2407 TLITGAMTKYTKYI
+2407 TLVTGPFNKYSKYV
-2421 EVSYEGKKTRIAV
+2421 EVSYEGKKTRIPITI
-2434 KVTTE
+2434 VTD
-2439 VIPEEPE
+2439 VVPQP
-2446 IPGEDSSEESEESSE
+2446 PVDSSEG
-2461 EVSSEEIS
+2461 
-2469 SEEVSSEEVSSEEV
+2469 
-2483 SLEEVSSEEISS
+2483 
-2495 EEVSSEEISSEKISS
+2495 
-2510 EQISSEIVSSES
+2510 SSES
-2522 SDMSSEEVADSSSSV
+2522 EDVGGNSSENVSSS
-2537 APSSST
+2537 A
-2543 ASAGGKKGCG
+2543 AGESGKKGCG
-2553 GVIGGMACGMVLLGA
+2553 GVIGGMACGVVALGV
-2568 CAVVLLKKKRD
+2568 CAVVLLKKKED

>member
-10 CATLSLMMASTLAL
+10 CATLSIMMASTLAL
-24 EYGLKLAKNDA
+24 EYGLKLAKNGA

-49 KLKNVTGKFDTSKIV
+49 KLKNVTGKFDTSKMV

-69 DSVLRAEDVAPKYET
+69 DSVLRVEDVAPKYET
-84 RTVMITLSGKPLADR
+84 RTVMVTLSGKPLADR
-99 AKGEPIDEYVQS
+99 ANGEPVDEYVQS
-111 FGGEMAAIDIANEQA
+111 FGGEMAAIDIANEQF

-132 DKKDI
+132 DKKGI

-145 DTVINAVAI
+145 DTVINAVAV

-189 AGSGVVTNETD
+189 VGSGVVTNETD

-259 KVELEAEKRS
+259 SVELEAEKRS

-290 DDDSDVYPS
+290 DDDPDVYPS

-337 CQLVI
+337 AQLVI

-374 VDVINM
+374 VDIINM

-406 RIEKAGISLIC
+406 RIENAGISLIC

-499 KLYNTNTFEYVV
+499 RIYNKNTFEYVV
-511 VPGVGHAADYTSTIK
+511 VPGVGHAADYTATIQS
-526 RLFKNGET
+526 LFKEGET
-534 NYNRIALIKRGDTT
+534 NYNRIALVKRGDTT
-548 FQEKVEVAMSMGAAG
+548 FKEKVEVAMSMGAAG

-598 VKGAVGRV
+598 IKGAVGRV
-606 GTIELSEE
+606 GTIELSDE

-680 DHADLVMTD
+680 DHADLVTTD
-689 GKVDSVKV
+689 GRLDTVKI

-711 VYDQDGLPY
+711 VYDQDGFPY

-741 YLWTNFKDG
+741 FLWTEFKDD
-750 EGQVINDYRPKIEL
+750 EGRVINDYRPKIEL
-764 GDDKDKTGEY
+764 GDDKEKKGEY
-774 TLEFK
+774 VLNFK
-779 VSNFGAEKLTF
+779 VSNFGTEKLTF

-800 LASDG
+800 LASDR
-805 LAVTEQA
+805 LAVNEQA
-812 HLLEQTQ
+812 HLLEQTH
-819 AAWAVDGAAVT
+819 AVWTVDGAAVN
-830 NGVVEVDAGETRTIR
+830 NGTVEVGAGQTKSIR
-845 VTLTLGVDDVKY
+845 VTLTLGVDDVNY

-868 EGFLKLNSAVESQ
+868 EGFLKLNSTTDKQ

-935 YFNETYILPMGGY
+935 YYNETYILPMGGY
-948 VYLLPEDEE
+948 VYLLPDDED

-1010 VETGEVIIENEEIYR
+1010 VETGEVIIANEEIYR

-1063 FFQNYPEEGQKAKE
+1063 FFQNYPAAGESAKE

-1090 APILEDARIR
+1090 APVLEDARIR

-1112 RVYLDV
+1112 RIYLDV

-1128 VMLCYPKSET
+1128 VMLCYPKAEDENDAS
-1138 VDGVNNIL
+1138 NQNIL

-1174 IYKEYFENGSTPMYI
+1174 IYKDYFESGTTPMYI
-1189 QVDDYAINSCLYELN
+1189 QVDDYAVNSCLYELN
-1204 IAAAKGDVLP
+1204 VAAAKGDVLP
-1214 EAGEFT
+1214 EAGEFS
-1220 LADGE
+1220 LAEGE
-1225 ANISLDMYET
+1225 DKIELDIYET

-1242 AESYTGNAD
+1242 ADSYKGNAD
-1251 LSNFNWSSSRPTV
+1251 LSNFNWSSNRNRV
-1264 ARVRN
+1264 AQVRN
-1269 GEIVGLRAGTA
+1269 GEIVGLSAGTA
-1280 VITVDNGR
+1280 TITVDNGR
-1288 NTTQKINVTVS
+1288 NATQKITVTVS
-1299 DQVTA
+1299 EQVA
-1304 TYPSAPTVS
+1304 NYPSVPTVS
-1313 FGTIKTDVDALVKAE
+1313 FGPIKTDVDALVKAE

-1345 DPWYYPY
+1345 DPWYYKL
-1352 TSNWQNIRFVW
+1352 TENWNNIRFVW
-1363 KTSNPRVAT
+1363 TTSNPRVAT
-1372 VNEETGEVSTLTKG
+1372 VNETTGEVSTLTKG
-1386 TAIISASLQRKN
+1386 TAIISAKMQRKN
-1398 DAGEWE
+1398 SDGVWE
-1404 NTVYGASVT
+1404 NTTYGASVT

-1440 SDMNIWY
+1440 SDMNVWY
-1447 IAEDAFKDND
+1447 IAEDAFKDNN

-1462 VIPASVIDINE
+1462 VIPSSVIDIHE

-1479 TALEEIYF
+1479 TALEEVYF
-1487 VSKDHRVDE
+1487 VSKDHRVNE
-1496 NGNIIN
+1496 NGEIVN
-1502 PDIDWSNLSMIYE
+1502 PDIDWANVSMIYE
-1515 YAFYGCLNLRKIDLT
+1515 YAFYGCSNLRKIDLM

-1540 AFAGCSKLEEVLE
+1540 AFAGCSKLEEVVE

-1567 TAIKSADLTGLHM
+1567 TALKSADLTGLHM
-1580 SGDSVFAYCTQLTEI
+1580 SGDSVFAGCTNLKEI
-1595 KTGKFTALGNYMFD
+1595 KTGKFTAIGNYMFD

-1614 SGTVTL
+1614 TGTLTL
-1620 NTPKIGTGAF
+1620 STPKIGAGAF

-1640 FDSPE
+1640 LKSPN
-1645 GETLS
+1645 GENLS
-1650 FDIGAGAFENCGSN
+1650 FDIGAGAFENCGRQKGS
-1664 ARWFTVDFGGEIIRT
+1664 FTVNFGGETIRT

-1685 VNSALTEVDFSTLSG
+1685 ANSALTTVDFSTLSG

-1708 FTGSKVTSIVLG
+1708 FAGSNVTSVVLG
-1720 DGIDFENLQL
+1720 DGIDFENVQL
-1730 SGAPFVGMSVSVA
+1730 SGAPFVNVAVSVA

-1772 GEYLV
+1772 GEYTV

-1787 AFANAQV
+1787 AFANTKV
-1794 SSVVLHEGVHTIG
+1794 SEIYLHENLQTIG
-1807 KYAFMNAALTSVE
+1807 KYAFMNTAATRIHFQNAQLT
-1820 FNGATII
+1820 
-1827 RIEEGTFAGSKI
+1827 RIEEGTFYGAKLVDV
-1839 TNILLPDSVTYV
+1839 NLPTTVTYV
-1851 GDSAFAG
+1851 GDSAFARSALNTFNSIG
-1858 STIASF
+1858 AT
-1864 EADGVQELGNGV
+1864 ELGDSV
-1876 FNGCANLSSVTFESV
+1876 FSGCVNLTTYAFDNV

-1896 MVFANC
+1896 RVFENC
-1902 TSLVGIMLPAVTE
+1902 TALETASLPAVTE
-1915 MGYYTF
+1915 LGAYTF
-1921 RGATALMEV
+1921 RGARTLKNV
-1930 IVAEGATTLGKYTFA
+1930 SVAQGATTLGRYTFA
-1945 NTPISCVQILSND
+1945 NTPIQAIEILGNN
-1958 ITTIE
+1958 ITKIE
-1963 TGAFYNATELVDI
+1963 MGAFYNATKLVNVTLPD
-1976 VIPASVKTI
+1976 SVKTI
-1985 EDFAFEGTSLLT
+1985 EDFAFEGTSSLT
-1997 SVNLE
+1997 SINLE
-2002 NVEYFGRQAF
+2002 KVESIGGWAF
-2012 YNSGLTN
+2012 YNGALSGA
-2019 LTLTNAKYIG
+2019 LTLTKVKSIG
-2029 DFAFATQDGAS
+2029 DFAFATQDGIN
-2040 GGESAYTSV
+2040 GGVGKYVSV
-2049 SMPVVEEIGAHAFL
+2049 AMPVVEEIGAHAFL
-2063 NNAMESVEIPAS
+2063 NNAMTSVVIPAS
-2075 LKKFGA
+2075 LKKLGA
-2081 GAFSSA
+2081 GAFASA
-2087 ANLTTVTVADGN
+2087 AKLASVTVAEGN
-2099 ENFFIPEGHD
+2099 ENFFIPAGHD

-2122 YEIMLY
+2122 YEIMFY
-2128 PAARVNDGD
+2128 PAARTASEKSYSVLED
-2137 TYSILEETV
+2137 TI

-2151 AFYGLN
+2151 AFYDLN
-2157 DGVLDKVLLPYSI
+2157 EGILSKIVLPYSI
-2170 NTIGDAAFFM
+2170 NTIGDAAFFA
-2180 SGVTEFTFESIQAPA
+2180 SGITEFTFESIQAPA
-2195 LEAVWREEIQTALG
+2195 LESVWRQEIQTALA
-2209 NGAELPYRG
+2209 NGATLPYRG

-2231 SQFVKESS
+2231 SQYVKEVS
-2239 PLTINYPSNG
+2239 PLTMNYPSNG
-2249 KGYDNHVY
+2249 KGYNNHVY
-2257 TLYFGTKNVLEP
+2257 STYFATKNVTEP
-2269 LMEDNTRA
+2269 LMEDDTRTCVKA
-2277 CIKSIEQMPD
+2277 IEQMHD
-2287 AETIVTWLN
+2287 AATVTSWLTL
-2296 WEVTAENKAIVEEF
+2296 EVTAENKAMVEEF
-2310 SEMVKNTRLLYNNA
+2310 SALVRNTRLLYNNA
-2324 MKNATQAPF
+2324 MKIATQIPF
-2333 ITAEHGEKLLAVEA
+2333 ITEEHEAKLLAVETA
-2347 ELRAVKAKFGVL
+2347 LRDVKTKFGVA
-2359 VTVSEIKLSEDSAHK
+2359 VTVSEIKVATDSAHK
-2374 SEYVVGDTFDTTGLV
+2374 SEYLVGELFDLTGLV
-2389 ITVVYDDYSTDTV
+2389 ITVVYDDYSTDT
-2402 YGDEV
+2402 
-2407 TLITGAMTKYTKYI
+2407 ITGADVELVTGKMTKYTKYV
-2421 EVSYEGKKTRIAV
+2421 EVSYEGNRTRIP
-2434 KVTTE
+2434 VTVT
-2439 VIPEEPE
+2439 V
-2446 IPGEDSSEESEESSE
+2446 EDSSEKPGDSDNSSE
-2461 EVSSEEIS
+2461 NPDTSSGATS
-2469 SEEVSSEEVSSEEV
+2469 G
-2483 SLEEVSSEEISS
+2483 
-2495 EEVSSEEISSEKISS
+2495 
-2510 EQISSEIVSSES
+2510 
-2522 SDMSSEEVADSSSSV
+2522 VA
-2537 APSSST
+2537 SSST
-2543 ASAGGKKGCG
+2543 SSGKKKGCG
-2553 GVIGGMACGMVLLGA
+2553 GVIGGMACGMVVLGA

>member
-1 MKKSVKRIA
+1 MKKSFKRFA
-10 CATLSLMMASTLAL
+10 CAALSLMMASTLAV
-24 EYGLKLAKNDA
+24 EYGLKLAKDDTLA
-35 VNAATTVTTTDSNA
+35 SAATTTTNSDA

-69 DSVLRAEDVAPKYET
+69 DSVLRTEDLAPKYET
-84 RTVMITLSGKPLADR
+84 RTVMVTLSGKPLADL
-99 AKGEPIDEYVQS
+99 ADGEPVDEYVQS
-111 FGGEMAAIDIANEQA
+111 FAGEMAAIDLANEQS

-132 DKKDI
+132 SKKGI
-137 PYTLEREY
+137 PYMLERNY

-154 KMDTQYVKAVKEMA
+154 EVDTKYVKDIKEMS
-168 GVQSAVITTAYAEP
+168 GVKSAVITTAYAEP
-182 KTVENYA
+182 KTVTNYA
-189 AGSGVVTNETD
+189 TGSSVVTNETD

-206 YDSSAYAAQYGEGTV
+206 YDSSEYAAEYGAGTV

-236 QRFESENVDVAWSQQ
+236 QRFESDSVEVAWSQQ
-251 YVLDKLNG
+251 YVQDKLNG

-290 DDDSDVYPS
+290 DDDPDVYPS

-326 INETFKGVVPD
+326 IYETFKGVVPD
-337 CQLVI
+337 TQLVI

-393 GDDEGEMLDAVYK
+393 GDDEGEMLNAVYT
-406 RIEKAGISLIC
+406 RIEKSGISLIC

-468 ANKGGDNESY
+468 ANKGSDNESY
-478 VFYEESRDIDG
+478 VFYEESRDIDS
-489 NPFDFYADLK
+489 NPFDFCGDLH
-499 KLYNTNTFEYVV
+499 KLYNKNTFEYVV

-526 RLFKNGET
+526 KLFKNGDT
-534 NYNRIALIKRGDTT
+534 NYNRIALVKRGDTT

-581 ENPVPSVS
+581 ENPIPSVS

-598 VKGAVGRV
+598 VAGAVGRV

-666 MAGFMALVRSYIQN
+666 MAGFMALVRSYIKN
-680 DHADLVMTD
+680 DHADLVTTD
-689 GKVDSVKV
+689 GKIDYVKV

-731 LENVIGGTNA
+731 LENVISHTGA
-741 YLWTNFKDG
+741 YLWTEFKNG
-750 EGQVINDYRPKIEL
+750 EGQVLNDYRPKIEL
-764 GDDKDKTGEY
+764 GDDKEKTGEY
-774 TLEFK
+774 TLTFK
-779 VSNFGAEKLTF
+779 VTNFGDSKLTF
-790 NTEQIVMTET
+790 NTEHIVMTET

-805 LAVTEQA
+805 LAVAEQA
-812 HLLEQTQ
+812 HLLNQTQ
-819 AAWAVDGAAVT
+819 TVWTADGTPLAD
-830 NGVVEVDAGETRTIR
+830 GKVEVAAGQTRTLTVR
-845 VTLTLGVDDVKY
+845 MTLGVDDKQY
-857 IEDSFKNGMYV
+857 IEDSFVNGMYV
-868 EGFLKLNSAVESQ
+868 EGFLKLNATDDGQ
-881 CDLTIPFLGFYGD
+881 CDLAIPFLGFYGD
-894 WTQSPMLDYS
+894 WSQAPMLDYS

-935 YFNETYILPMGGY
+935 YYNETYILPMGGY
-948 VYLLPEDEE
+948 VYLLPEDDD

-972 DNNDWTTE
+972 DNNDYTTE

-1002 LVRYSLYN
+1002 LVRYNLSN
-1010 VETGEVIIENEEIYR
+1010 VETGEVIIAQKELYR
-1025 VGKAYSGGGQSVPAN
+1025 IGKAYSGGGQGVPAN
-1040 VELEL
+1040 VEIEL

-1063 FFQNYPEEGQKAKE
+1063 FFQDYPEEGQVAKE

-1112 RVYLDV
+1112 RIYLDV

-1160 VRNGT
+1160 IRNGT

-1174 IYKEYFENGSTPMYI
+1174 IYKDYFENGTTPMYI
-1189 QVDDYAINSCLYELN
+1189 QVDDYAVNSCLYELN
-1204 IAAAKGDVLP
+1204 VAAAKADVLP

-1220 LADGE
+1220 LAAGE
-1225 ANISLDMYET
+1225 DNISLDIYET
-1235 HKVALNF
+1235 HKVSLNF
-1242 AESYTGNAD
+1242 ASSYQGNAD
-1251 LSNFNWSSSRPTV
+1251 LSNFNWSSNRPTV
-1264 ARVRN
+1264 ARVKN
-1269 GEIVGLRAGTA
+1269 GEIVGLREGTA

-1288 NTTQKINVTVS
+1288 NGTQKINVTVS
-1299 DQVTA
+1299 A
-1304 TYPSAPTVS
+1304 TVSSSYPSAPTVS
-1313 FGTIKTDVDALVKAE
+1313 FGPIKTDVDALVKAE
-1328 GTVPVNAGKTFA
+1328 GVVPVNAGKNFA

-1352 TSNWQNIRFVW
+1352 TKNWSNIRFVW
-1363 KTSNPRVAT
+1363 KSSNPRVAT
-1372 VNEETGEVSTLTKG
+1372 VDENTGEVATLTKG

-1404 NTVYGASVT
+1404 NTVYGSSVT

-1447 IAEDAFKDND
+1447 IAEDAFKDNN

-1462 VIPASVIDINE
+1462 VIPASVIDIHE

-1479 TALEEIYF
+1479 TALEEVYF
-1487 VSKDHRVDE
+1487 VSKDHRVDKD
-1496 NGNIIN
+1496 GNIVN
-1502 PDIDWSNLSMIYE
+1502 PDIDWAKLSMIYE
-1515 YAFYGCLNLRKIDLT
+1515 YAFYGCSNLRKIDLT
-1530 NVKTITVAHY
+1530 NVKTVTVAHY
-1540 AFAGCSKLEEVLE
+1540 AFADCSKLAEVVE
-1553 MPSIGTMHH
+1553 MPSIGTMHD

-1567 TAIKSADLTGLHM
+1567 TAIQSADLSGLHM
-1580 SGDSVFAYCTQLTEI
+1580 SGNNVFAYCTNLTEI
-1595 KTGKFTALGNYMFD
+1595 KTSKFTAIGANMFN

-1614 SGTVTL
+1614 TGTLTL
-1620 NTPKIGTGAF
+1620 NTPKIGTNAF
-1630 RNCTNLTGVV
+1630 ANCTNLSGVV
-1640 FDSPE
+1640 FRSPE
-1645 GETLS
+1645 GETLR
-1650 FDIGAGAFENCGSN
+1650 FDIGASAFENCGT
-1664 ARWFTVDFGGEIIRT
+1664 ATGKFTVDFGNEIIRT

-1685 VNSALTEVDFSTLSG
+1685 ANTPLTTLDFSAIRG
-1700 LQYLGGDV
+1700 LQYLGGNV
-1708 FTGSKVTSIVLG
+1708 FSGSNITSVVIG
-1720 DGIDFENLQL
+1720 DGIDFENMQI
-1730 SGAPFVGMSVSVA
+1730 SGAPFVGKTVSVA
-1743 ENSTKYVEENGVIFN
+1743 ADSTKYVEEYGVIYN
-1758 ADKTKILYVNASVT
+1758 AGKTKILFVNDSLT
-1772 GEYLV
+1772 GEYAV

-1787 AFANAQV
+1787 AFANSKL
-1794 SSVVLHEGVHTIG
+1794 SSVILHEDVHTIG
-1807 KYAFMNAALTSVE
+1807 KYAFMRAALTNID
-1820 FNGATII
+1820 FNGATIE
-1827 RIEEGTFAGSKI
+1827 RIEEGTFLGVKCNEI
-1839 TNILLPDSVTYV
+1839 KLPNSVGYV
-1851 GDSAFAG
+1851 GDKAFAE
-1858 STIASF
+1858 SAITTFNSY
-1864 EADGVQELGNGV
+1864 GVQELGNEV
-1876 FNGCANLSSVTFESV
+1876 FNACANLKVVNISSVV
-1891 TKMGD
+1891 TMGN

-1902 TSLVGIMLPAVTE
+1902 TSLETLAFGSIQE

-1921 RGATALMEV
+1921 RGSAIKTVEF
-1930 IVAEGATTLGKYTFA
+1930 GFNATTVGRYTFA
-1945 NTPISCVQILSND
+1945 GTQ
-1958 ITTIE
+1958 IE
-1963 TGAFYNATELVDI
+1963 TVRFSDNYITAIEMGAFYNARNLQNITLPE
-1976 VIPASVKTI
+1976 SVTVI
-1985 EDFAFEGTSLLT
+1985 EDFAFEGTSSLHEI
-1997 SVNLE
+1997 NLE
-2002 NVEYFGRQAF
+2002 NVVSFGRQAF
-2012 YNSGLTN
+2012 YNSLVST
-2019 LTLTNAKYIG
+2019 LTLTSAKYIG
-2029 DFAFATQDGAS
+2029 DFAFATQDSSAGGAGNYS
-2040 GGESAYTSV
+2040 SV
-2049 SMPVVEEIGAHAFL
+2049 EMPVVEEIGAHAFL
-2063 NNAMESVEIPAS
+2063 NNSMFEVEIPAT
-2075 LKKFGA
+2075 LKKLGA
-2081 GAFSSA
+2081 GAFGSA
-2087 ANLTTVTVADGN
+2087 KYLKTVTVAEDN
-2099 ENFFIPEGHD
+2099 DTFFIPQGHD
-2109 NVLYRYVDKAAGT
+2109 NVLYRYVDKAVGT
-2122 YEIMLY
+2122 YEIMFY
-2128 PAARVNDGD
+2128 PAARVNESKA
-2137 TYSILEETV
+2137 YSILEETV
-2146 RVDAY
+2146 RVDSY
-2151 AFYGLN
+2151 AFYDLN
-2157 DGVLDKVLLPYSI
+2157 DNALEKVVLPYSI

-2180 SGVTEFTFESIQAPA
+2180 SGIMEFTFESIQAPA
-2195 LEAVWREEIQTALG
+2195 LEAVWREEIQTALA
-2209 NGAELPYRG
+2209 NGADMPYRG

-2231 SQFVKESS
+2231 SQFVKEPS
-2239 PLTINYPSNG
+2239 PLTMNYPSNG

-2257 TLYFGTKNVLEP
+2257 QLYFGTKNVMDP
-2269 LMEDNTRA
+2269 LMEDNTRL
-2277 CIKSIEQMPD
+2277 CVKTIDGMYGVHVIENWM
-2287 AETIVTWLN
+2287 N
-2296 WEVTAENKAIVEEF
+2296 WEVNEENKAIVEAF
-2310 SEMVKNTRLLYNNA
+2310 SETVKNTRLLYNNA
-2324 MKNATQAPF
+2324 MKNETQKPF
-2333 ITAEHGEKLLAVEA
+2333 ITEAHEKKLLDVETA
-2347 ELRAVKAKFGVL
+2347 LRDVKAKFGVK
-2359 VTVSEIKLSEDSAHK
+2359 VNVSEIKLADNSAHK
-2374 SEYVVGDTFDTTGLV
+2374 SEYLVGETFDTTGLV
-2389 ITVVYDDYSTDTV
+2389 IMVVYDDYSTETV
-2402 YGDEV
+2402 YGENV
-2407 TLITGAMTKYTKYI
+2407 TLVTGALNKYSKYI
-2421 EVSYEGKKTRIAV
+2421 EVSYEGKKTRIPVTVTAEV
-2434 KVTTE
+2434 K
-2439 VIPEEPE
+2439 PEP
-2446 IPGEDSSEESEESSE
+2446 PVDSSEDSEVESEESDS
-2461 EVSSEEIS
+2461 EVSSES
-2469 SEEVSSEEVSSEEV
+2469 VSSST
-2483 SLEEVSSEEISS
+2483 
-2495 EEVSSEEISSEKISS
+2495 
-2510 EQISSEIVSSES
+2510 
-2522 SDMSSEEVADSSSSV
+2522 SSSSN
-2537 APSSST
+2537 ATGT
-2543 ASAGGKKGCG
+2543 ASGKKGCG
-2553 GVIGGMACGMVLLGA
+2553 GVISGMACGVVALA
-2568 CAVVLLKKKRD
+2568 VCAVVLLKKKED